1 MQEMAELFAAEQPEI
16 DRLDADV
23 LAMLKEFSYR
33 TITARTMRHWE
44 ELMGFSPAPGW
55 DIQRRRDR
63 IYSRLIT
70 ASPIT
75 PKRLQEIIEKVGSV
89 ECEVLNDASVPCAT
103 VKFLGAYGV
112 PVYIEDIKKEVEAI
126 RPYHVP
132 VYYQYAYPLVQ
143 DYYPFTCERLS
154 AYTIDQMIGG
164 EPLDGV

>member
-1 MQEMAELFAAEQPEI
+1 MPPIVAGMQEMAELFAAEQPEI

-89 ECEVLNDASVPCAT
+89 ECEV
-103 VKFLGAYGV
+103 
-112 PVYIEDIKKEVEAI
+112 YIEDIKKEVEAI